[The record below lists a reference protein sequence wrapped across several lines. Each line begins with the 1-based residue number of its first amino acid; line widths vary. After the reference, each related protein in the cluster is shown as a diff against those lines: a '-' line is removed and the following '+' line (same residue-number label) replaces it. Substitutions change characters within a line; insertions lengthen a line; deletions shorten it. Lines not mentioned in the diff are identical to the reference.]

1 MERSSILARP
11 SMENLEEIFGDDSGD
26 DRSLEVY
33 DEMVTALAGSIYS
46 ELEKLISTYGQGAVT
61 GLMPLLVS
69 VLESTEAACTQ
80 AREREEQL
88 ELVEEEKQQLLN
100 QFERE
105 RQFRKRV
112 EERCIEMEDS
122 IEQERKGYKANLTA
136 METQTKNMELKA
148 RNYADHIAILEEQK
162 NSLGKELASL
172 AQAHA
177 KMVTCYKELKY
188 QRSMSLEAARL
199 SGCTTPMNNSVKKTL
214 APTFQECPSSPESVS
229 DHGFPGPPS
238 TDKET
243 LEEEK
248 LVPPKEIS
256 KGCGCKRKEKLVPN
270 CKTVEDEIHRQVKF
284 ADKDEGTAKQVR
296 TSEVDDIIDSTPEL
310 ELQPSTLAFSTP
322 KKRGDEEDE
331 ETGEDEEEETDRNTD
346 SLFAEVCGASPEYI
360 GDMDEG
366 ADLQGVGNTLD
377 ALMSENMQLKDA
389 QSAVDVARKN
399 LIARVEELTEE
410 REALKRDVEN
420 LHQSLSRHESKIR
433 ETEQELLRMSEELEE
448 VKKLNREETEADVPA
463 AQRKRFTRAEMAR
476 VLMERNQYKERLMEL
491 QDAVRR
497 TEMLRVSTKDVQT
510 AQMKK
515 SSFWKIFSRLF
526 NSNEP
531 AERNESN
538 PPAMRMV
545 RSASSITYAD
555 SKGNGGRSS
564 PSLAFHPRTSP
575 HADGDD
581 KAVSLRQQKH
591 EHYRQIRA
599 HIWKEH
605 GRVQLHGW
613 SQPPAMA
620 CKRDGRDSEGDV
632 RGAPM
637 LVQLRLLD
645 QKDPSTKLWC
655 ATGVGN
661 TRPKRESKEANQ
673 CSPSLMWICSGTH
686 SVSEVMVI
694 DASRSNH
701 VMDQFVI
708 PNAHVLC
715 IASVPG
721 SGQDDADST
730 DMGNTPSADQKTD
743 DKAHE
748 HQKGSLATVWLGTQE
763 GCLYVHSAVSNWRE
777 CMQKVQL
784 KDAVHCILH
793 ASDRVVA
800 ALGDGTLVVFHRD
813 AEWQWDLENPRVVDL
828 GRPQQSVRCAV
839 AVHNKVWCGYRNR
852 IYIVETRTSKIEKW
866 FEATSRPESQVRF
879 MVSAQEGVW
888 VSVRLDATLR
898 LFHAH
903 TGQPLQELEL
913 EPFVHR
919 MLGSN
924 NLGFSFVQ
932 ISALATFCDRLWIG
946 TTNGI
951 VVSIPFSGEQ
961 TGHLNFKAGPMEA
974 AIQTASTSASL
985 PYCSMEYAQ
994 VCFHGHRHAVKFFAS
1009 IPGCINPALAE
1020 ASREECNGRA
1030 LTTILVMSGG
1040 EGYINF
1046 RIGDDTGD
1054 SEEGFGDLLLVD
1066 PRQQRSERSHLIV
1079 WQVHS

>member
-1 MERSSILARP
+1 MERSSLLVRP
-11 SMENLEEIFGDDSGD
+11 AMENIEEIFGEDSGD
-26 DRSLEVY
+26 DRSLDVY
-33 DEMVTALAGSIYS
+33 DDMVTALAGSIYS
-46 ELEKLISTYGQGAVT
+46 ELEKLISAYGQAAVT

-69 VLESTEAACTQ
+69 VLESMEAACAQ

-88 ELVEEEKQQLLN
+88 DLVEEEKRQLLN

-112 EERCIEMEDS
+112 EERCMEMEDS

-136 METQTKNMELKA
+136 MESQTKNMEVKA

-162 NSLGKELASL
+162 LTLGKELSAL
-172 AQAHA
+172 AQTHA
-177 KMVTCYKELKY
+177 KMVTSYKELKY
-188 QRSMSLEAARL
+188 QRAVSLEAGRQSAP
-199 SGCTTPMNNSVKKTL
+199 TTPRDSEKKIL
-214 APTFQECPSSPESVS
+214 APVFLESPGLQEIGPGHCDPESSTNEKDAVKEMKVVLSNESSKSS
-229 DHGFPGPPS
+229 DAEHVMAIDLNSP
-238 TDKET
+238 T
-243 LEEEK
+243 LEEVK
-248 LVPPKEIS
+248 P
-256 KGCGCKRKEKLVPN
+256 
-270 CKTVEDEIHRQVKF
+270 QVDV
-284 ADKDEGTAKQVR
+284 AGKDEGATEPAR
-296 TSEVDDIIDSTPEL
+296 TSEVDDIINSTPEL
-310 ELQPSTLAFSTP
+310 ELETNTLAFSTP
-322 KKRGDEEDE
+322 KKQLKVDENE
-331 ETGEDEEEETDRNTD
+331 EKEEAQMAETDRNTD

-366 ADLQGVGNTLD
+366 ADLQGVGNTLE
-377 ALMSENMQLKDA
+377 ALMSENTQLRDT
-389 QSAVDVARKN
+389 QSAVDGARRN
-399 LIARVEELTEE
+399 LIARVEELTGE
-410 REALKRDVEN
+410 REALKREVESLQQN
-420 LHQSLSRHESKIR
+420 LTRHEAKIR
-433 ETEQELLRMSEELEE
+433 EAEQDLIRTCEELEE
-448 VKKLNREETEADVPA
+448 VKKMNREDSEADVPA

-526 NSNEP
+526 N
-531 AERNESN
+531 ANESPEKMDSN
-538 PPAMRMV
+538 TTAMRMV

-564 PSLAFHPRTSP
+564 PSLTFHPRTSS
-575 HADGDD
+575 HADGD
-581 KAVSLRQQKH
+581 VSLRQQKR
-591 EHYRQIRA
+591 EHYRQIRS
-599 HIWKEH
+599 HIWSEH

-613 SQPPAMA
+613 SQPSALA
-620 CKRDGRDSEGDV
+620 CKRDGRDMEGDV

-655 ATGVGN
+655 ATGVCDVSPMRG
-661 TRPKRESKEANQ
+661 TKESIQRAA
-673 CSPSLMWICSGTH
+673 SLVWICSGTH

-694 DASRSNH
+694 DASRANH
-701 VMDQFVI
+701 VLAQFVI

-715 IASVPG
+715 ISSVPG
-721 SGQDDADST
+721 YRQGSMDDAEMRNAT
-730 DMGNTPSADQKTD
+730 TADQTPEGKS
-743 DKAHE
+743 HE
-748 HQKGSLATVWLGTQE
+748 RERGSLATVWLGTQE
-763 GCLYVHSAVSNWRE
+763 GSLYIHSAVSDWRE

-784 KDAVHCILH
+784 KDAIHCIVH
-793 ASDRVVA
+793 TRHRVMA
-800 ALGDGTLVVFHRD
+800 GLGDGTLAVFHRNAD
-813 AEWQWDLENPRVVDL
+813 RLWDLENPRVVDL
-828 GRPQQSVRCAV
+828 GRPQQSVRCA
-839 AVHNKVWCGYRNR
+839 ATVHNKVWCGFRNR
-852 IYIVETRTSKIEKW
+852 IYVVDPQASKTEKW

-879 MVSAQEGVW
+879 MVAAQEGVW

-919 MLGSN
+919 ILGSN

-932 ISALATFCDRLWIG
+932 VSALATFCDRLWIG
-946 TTNGI
+946 TTNGTI
-951 VVSIPFSGEQ
+951 VSIPFSTEG
-961 TGHLNFKAGPMEA
+961 TGHLQSETDPLEQVNNP
-974 AIQTASTSASL
+974 TPTSACL

-994 VCFHGHRHAVKFFAS
+994 VCFHGHRDAVKFFAS
-1009 IPGCINPALAE
+1009 VPGCINPALAE
-1020 ASREECNGRA
+1020 ASREDCNGRS
-1030 LTTILVMSGG
+1030 LKTILVMSGG

>member
-1 MERSSILARP
+1 
-11 SMENLEEIFGDDSGD
+11 
-26 DRSLEVY
+26 
-33 DEMVTALAGSIYS
+33 MVTALAGSIYS

-69 VLESTEAACTQ
+69 ALESTEAACTQ

-88 ELVEEEKQQLLN
+88 ELVEEEKRQLVT

-122 IEQERKGYKANLTA
+122 IEQERKGYRANFTA
-136 METQTKNMELKA
+136 MEAQTRNMEVKA
-148 RNYADHIAILEEQK
+148 RSYADHIAILEEQK
-162 NSLGKELASL
+162 ASLGKELASL

-177 KMVTCYKELKY
+177 KMVTSYKELKY
-188 QRSMSLEAARL
+188 QRSLSLEAARQ
-199 SGCTTPMNNSVKKTL
+199 SGRTTPLYNSEKKIL
-214 APTFQECPSSPESVS
+214 APTFQGCPASPESIC
-229 DHGFPGPPS
+229 DHGFPTSPS
-238 TDKET
+238 TYKGA

-256 KGCGCKRKEKLVPN
+256 KGCGSKPEEKLVPN
-270 CKTVEDEIHRQVKF
+270 DKTLDDEIPCQVNV
-284 ADKDEGTAKQVR
+284 ADKDEGTAKQVS
-296 TSEVDDIIDSTPEL
+296 TSEVDEIINSTPEL
-310 ELQPSTLAFSTP
+310 ELQPNTFAFSTP
-322 KKRGDEEDE
+322 KKQGDEEVE
-331 ETGEDEEEETDRNTD
+331 ETEEEEEETDRNTD

-366 ADLQGVGNTLD
+366 ADLQGVGNTLE
-377 ALMSENMQLKDA
+377 ALMSENIQLKDT

-399 LIARVEELTEE
+399 LIARVEELTGE
-410 REALKRDVEN
+410 REALKREVES
-420 LHQSLSRHESKIR
+420 LQQSLARHEAKVR
-433 ETEQELLRMSEELEE
+433 ETEHELLRMSEELEE

-531 AERNESN
+531 AEKNESN

-545 RSASSITYAD
+545 RSASSITYTD
-555 SKGNGGRSS
+555 SRGNGGRSS
-564 PSLAFHPRTSP
+564 PSLTFHPRTSP
-575 HADGDD
+575 HADRDD
-581 KAVSLRQQKH
+581 KAVSLRQQKR

-613 SQPPAMA
+613 SQPPAIA
-620 CKRDGRDSEGDV
+620 CKGDGRDPEGEI
-632 RGAPM
+632 RGAPV

-655 ATGVGN
+655 ATGVCD
-661 TRPKRESKEANQ
+661 TSPKRENKEANQ
-673 CSPSLMWICSGTH
+673 LSPSLMWICSGTH

-715 IASVPG
+715 ISSVPG
-721 SGQDDADST
+721 SGLDDAAAST
-730 DMGNTPSADQKTD
+730 EVGNAPTADRKTE

-748 HQKGSLATVWLGTQE
+748 QQKGSLATMWLGTQE
-763 GCLYVHSAVSNWRE
+763 GCLYVHSAVSDWRE

-784 KDAVHCILH
+784 KDAVHCIVH
-793 ASDRVVA
+793 TRDRVIA
-800 ALGDGTLVVFHRD
+800 TLGDGTLAIFHRD
-813 AEWQWDLENPRVVDL
+813 AERHWDLENPRVVDL
-828 GRPQQSVRCAV
+828 GRPQQSVRCAA

-852 IYIVETRTSKIEKW
+852 IYIVEPRAAKIEKW

-919 MLGSN
+919 LLGSN

-961 TGHLNFKAGPMEA
+961 TGHLNFTSGPTEQAMH
-974 AIQTASTSASL
+974 TASTSASL

-994 VCFHGHRHAVKFFAS
+994 VCFHGHRDAVKFFAS
-1009 IPGCINPALAE
+1009 VPGCINPTLAE

-1054 SEEGFGDLLLVD
+1054 SEEGFGDLLLMD